1 MDDIMAKIQSVLSD
15 KESMEQLSQLA
26 QMFAQPSAQQ
36 EEVAAGPPPRQ
47 QPAPVDLSQLMSA
60 FGQGQSG
67 TQSNSAPQQNSSG
80 FDIGTVMALQSVMS
94 KAAEPDKNRD
104 FLIAL
109 KPLLKEESQR
119 KIDRLVAVLRIMAIL
134 PALKESGIL
143 GGDLLGIL

>member
-26 QMFAQPSAQQ
+26 QMFSQQPSEAQPESAPQNS
-36 EEVAAGPPPRQ
+36 VP
-47 QPAPVDLSQLMSA
+47 DLSALFSA
-60 FGQGQSG
+60 FDKNSAPGQSG
-67 TQSNSAPQQNSSG
+67 QQSAGTGGSQG

-94 KAAEPDKNRD
+94 KASAPDKNRD

-109 KPLLKEESQR
+109 KPLLKEENQR
-119 KIDRLVAVLRIMAIL
+119 KIDRMVGVLRILAIL

>member
-26 QMFAQPSAQQ
+26 QMFTQPSAPQ
-36 EEVAAGPPPRQ
+36 EEMAASPPPRQ
-47 QPAPVDLSQLMSA
+47 QSAPVDLSQLMSV

-67 TQSNSAPQQNSSG
+67 SQSNNASQQNPPG

-94 KAAEPDKNRD
+94 KASEPDKNRD